1 MINFNLLVCDTRI
14 CFPKRLELIA
24 IQSVKEIVKDVSTY
38 NSCFNIIKIYPTL
51 LIEVNASIDRQS
63 LSDTPS
69 QESIL
74 KLPFRTS
81 AS

>member
-24 IQSVKEIVKDVSTY
+24 IQSVKEIVKDVSTH

-51 LIEVNASIDRQS
+51 LIEVHASIGRQS
-63 LSDTPS
+63 L
-69 QESIL
+69 
-74 KLPFRTS
+74 
-81 AS
+81 

>member
-38 NSCFNIIKIYPTL
+38 INSCFNIIKIYPTL
-51 LIEVNASIDRQS
+51 LIEVHASIGRQS
-63 LSDTPS
+63 L
-69 QESIL
+69 
-74 KLPFRTS
+74 
-81 AS
+81 

>member
-24 IQSVKEIVKDVSTY
+24 IQSVKEIVKDVSTH

-51 LIEVNASIDRQS
+51 LIEVHASIGRQS

-69 QESIL
+69 QESII